1 MNRITNTWILS
12 GLIFSLFALSCKKD
26 TLPGKKNTLP
36 GNEST
41 LSNRS
46 NNAHASQQYDDILSN
61 SVILEWSIA
70 AFEAAGGAAE
80 GHPTLAARNKAM
92 MHIAIHDALNA
103 IVPVYQQYAYHQ
115 QNTLADPV
123 AAAVSAAHT
132 VLKATWPDYGPT
144 LDTKLSED
152 LLNIPDG
159 PGKTQGIDL
168 GIASGNAILALR
180 ADDGANQN
188 PVSDWPASSVPGVY
202 IYVPPLTFVYG
213 PLWGTV
219 KLFSLQTPDQ
229 FRPAPPPGLNSPDY
243 TRDFNEVKEVGEI
256 SSSIRTPDE
265 TAYGNWWYELADIG
279 WNRIAQVQ
287 ATQHNTGLYATA
299 RIFAL
304 LNMAMADA
312 YIAGWD
318 AKYYYNFWR
327 PYTAIHAAAT
337 DGNDKTIADADWE
350 SLLLT
355 PPVPDYPSG
364 HCVLG
369 NSAAA
374 VLAYFFGNH
383 SPFSMTSTTAI
394 PAGAVRSFDSFKKA
408 ADENADSRVKIGIHF
423 RFACD
428 AGQTQGDKIGQW
440 TVKNHMEILH

>member
-1 MNRITNTWILS
+1 MNRITKTRIIS
-12 GLIFSLFALSCKKD
+12 GLIFSFLALSCKKNV
-26 TLPGKKNTLP
+26 LPD
-36 GNEST
+36 NEST
-41 LSNRS
+41 LSSRS
-46 NNAHASQQYDDILSN
+46 NSAPTNEQFNDILSN
-61 SVILEWSIA
+61 SVILEWSIV

-80 GHPTLAARNKAM
+80 AHPTYAVRNEAM

-103 IVPVYQQYAYHQ
+103 IVPVYKQYAYHQ
-115 QNTLADPV
+115 QNALADPI

-144 LDTKLSED
+144 LDTKLSND
-152 LLNIPDG
+152 LLNIADG
-159 PGKTQGIDL
+159 PGKTQGIAL

-188 PVSDWPASSVPGVY
+188 PVSEWPASTVPGVY
-202 IYVPPLTFVYG
+202 VYVPPLNFVYG

-219 KLFSLQTPDQ
+219 KVFALQTSDQ
-229 FRPAPPPGLNSPDY
+229 FRPSPPPALTSQRY

-256 SSSIRTPDE
+256 NSSIRTPDQ

-279 WNRIAQVQ
+279 WNRIARIQ
-287 ATQHNTGLYATA
+287 ATEHNTGLYTTA
-299 RIFAL
+299 RMFAL
-304 LNMAMADA
+304 LNMAMADG

-337 DGNDKTIADADWE
+337 DGNDKTTADPDWE
-350 SLLLT
+350 PLLIT

-383 SPFSMTSTTAI
+383 SPFSMTSITAS
-394 PAGAVRSFDSFKKA
+394 PTGAIRSFDSFKQA
-408 ADENADSRVKIGIHF
+408 ADENADSRVRIGIHF

-428 AGQTQGDKIGQW
+428 AGQTQGDKVGKW
-440 TVKNHMEILH
+440 TVKNHLEPLH